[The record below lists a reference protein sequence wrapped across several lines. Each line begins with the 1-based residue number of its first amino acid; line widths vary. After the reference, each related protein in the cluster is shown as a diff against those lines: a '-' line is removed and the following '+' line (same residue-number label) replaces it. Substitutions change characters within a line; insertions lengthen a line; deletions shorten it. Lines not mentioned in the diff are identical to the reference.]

1 VNDPDLLARQF
12 EAHREHLRAVAMRLL
27 GSSHDAEDAVQEAW
41 LRLSRSDTAAVDNLG
56 GWLTTVVGRICLD
69 MLRSRATK
77 PEVATEEPS
86 EPSNARFPAARSPED
101 EAVLA
106 DSVGLALLVVLD
118 TLAPAERLAFVLH
131 DMFAV
136 PFEEIAPIVGRTPAA
151 ARKLASRARRRLQSG
166 SAVPETSAASQ
177 HNVVAAF
184 LAAARDGDFAAL
196 LRLLD
201 PDVVLRADAVA
212 VAMAGD
218 RAEAGAP
225 ELSSE
230 TRGLDAVARVFAGR
244 AKAARLALVDGL
256 AGAVWA
262 PGGTP
267 RVVFSFA
274 VHGGQ
279 VAAIELLADPETIAG
294 LELEL

>member
-1 VNDPDLLARQF
+1 
-12 EAHREHLRAVAMRLL
+12 MRLL
-27 GSSHDAEDAVQEAW
+27 GSAHDAEDAVQEAW
-41 LRLSRSDTAAVDNLG
+41 LRFSRTDTAAVDNLG

-69 MLRSRATK
+69 MLRSRAAK
-77 PEVATEEPS
+77 PEVATDEPS
-86 EPSNARFPAARSPED
+86 ESSATRFPAGRSPED

-118 TLAPAERLAFVLH
+118 TLAPPERLAFVLH

-166 SAVPETSAASQ
+166 SPVPATSSASQ
-177 HNVVAAF
+177 RHVVAAF
-184 LAAARDGDFAAL
+184 LAAAREGDFEAL

-212 VAMAGD
+212 VALAGD
-218 RAEAGAP
+218 RADAGAP

-244 AKAARLALVDGL
+244 ARAARLALVDGL

-274 VHGGQ
+274 VRDGH
-279 VAAIELLADPETIAG
+279 VMAIELLADPETIAG